1 MVYSILRSFRSFMN
15 ILLIVLYK
23 SFCKLYFLSSVLRRK
38 KKEIVLDKWAKRSI
52 ITELDGV

>member
-23 SFCKLYFLSSVLRRK
+23 SFCKLYFLSPVLRRK

>member
-23 SFCKLYFLSSVLRRK
+23 SFCKLYFLSLVLRRK